1 MNSEHDI
8 VVMTMDFTNH
18 QLRAVL
24 KIAEKGNISH
34 AASALDLSQPGL
46 SRLLNQVEQNL
57 DAQLFD
63 RSSRGV
69 QLTEIG
75 KIFCE
80 HSKEILTRH
89 ELIRHNIQDLGDQL
103 AGSVR
108 IVMPHTA
115 GVVLFIPL
123 MNHFR
128 EHHPNVSLRIMPAF
142 NLHIPQYLN
151 SGTADIGLIS
161 YPHGLSGLNASPL
174 MTENLYLVGKSTDIP
189 RTKKKITLAETVH
202 FPLLLPSVSHSY
214 RFYIDNALAEHNL
227 RIKSLVEIDSEDA
240 TIQMLKEGQGFSI
253 IPYSMA
259 QREIDEGQLSACLV
273 TDPVIIRTFFTTTAL
288 NRPQTRLI
296 RSVSDELTLVVKQ
309 HLERGRWTIVADS

>member
-1 MNSEHDI
+1 MDI
-8 VVMTMDFTNH
+8 TNH

-57 DAQLFD
+57 DARLFD
-63 RSSRGV
+63 RSGRGV

-80 HSKEILTRH
+80 HGKEILTRH
-89 ELIRHNIQDLGDQL
+89 ELIRKNIQDLGDQL

-123 MNHFR
+123 MNHFKKN
-128 EHHPNVSLRIMPAF
+128 HPNVSLRIMPAF

-151 SGTADIGLIS
+151 SGIADIGLIS

-174 MTENLYLVGKSTDIP
+174 MTEDLYLIGKKADMP
-189 RTKKKITLAETVH
+189 KGKKKISLEDAVR

-214 RFYIDNALAEHNL
+214 RFYIDNALAKCNL
-227 RIKSLVEIDSEDA
+227 RIESLLEIDSEDA

-259 QREIDEGQLSACLV
+259 QREIDEHRLSACLIEN
-273 TDPVIIRTFFTTTAL
+273 PVISRTFFTATAS
-288 NRPQTRLI
+288 NRPETRLT
-296 RSVSDELTLVVKQ
+296 RSVAKELVEVVKQ
-309 HLERGRWTIVADS
+309 NLERGRWTLTQER

>member
-1 MNSEHDI
+1 
-8 VVMTMDFTNH
+8 
-18 QLRAVL
+18 
-24 KIAEKGNISH
+24 
-34 AASALDLSQPGL
+34 
-46 SRLLNQVEQNL
+46 VEQNL
-57 DAQLFD
+57 DARLFD
-63 RSSRGV
+63 RSGRGV
-69 QLTEIG
+69 ELTEVG

-80 HSKEILTRH
+80 HSREILLRH
-89 ELIRHNIQDLGDQL
+89 ELIRGNIQDLGDQL

-123 MNHFR
+123 MNHFQ

-174 MTENLYLVGKSTDIP
+174 MTEALYLIGNREDIP
-189 RTKKKITLAETVH
+189 KSKKRITLAEAVRY
-202 FPLLLPSVSHSY
+202 PLFLPSVSHSY

-227 RIKSLVEIDSEDA
+227 RIESLREIDSEDA
-240 TIQMLKEGQGFSI
+240 TIQMLKEGRGFSI

-259 QREIDEGQLSACLV
+259 QREVDEGKLSACLV
-273 TDPVIIRTFFTTTAL
+273 TDPVVSRTFFTVTAS

-296 RSVSDELTLVVKQ
+296 RAVTNELISVVKQ
-309 HLERGRWTIVADS
+309 HLERGRWTLAVDN

>member
-1 MNSEHDI
+1 
-8 VVMTMDFTNH
+8 MDLTNH

-57 DAQLFD
+57 DARLFD
-63 RSSRGV
+63 RSGRGV
-69 QLTEIG
+69 QLTEVG

-80 HSKEILTRH
+80 HSREILSRH
-89 ELIRHNIQDLGDQL
+89 ESIRGNIQDLGDQL

-128 EHHPNVSLRIMPAF
+128 EHHPNVALKIMPAF

-161 YPHGLSGLNASPL
+161 YPHGLSGLSASPL
-174 MTENLYLVGKSTDIP
+174 MTEALYFIGDCAEIP
-189 RTKKKITLAETVH
+189 RSKQRITLAEAVRH
-202 FPLLLPSVSHSY
+202 PLLLPSVSHSY

-227 RIKSLVEIDSEDA
+227 RIDSLLEIDSEDA

-259 QREIDEGQLSACLV
+259 QREVDDGKLSACLV
-273 TDPVIIRTFFTTTAL
+273 TDPVISRTFFIATAS
-288 NRPQTRLI
+288 NRPQTRLV
-296 RSVSDELTLVVKQ
+296 RSVTDELVSVVEQ
-309 HLERGRWTIVADS
+309 NLDRGRWTLVADS